1 MIMMIKILIIMLIT
15 AIISSILT
23 YLNYKTINEKINS
36 YISKIIYNKLR
47 QAMKNKEGGSF
58 EDIFK

>member
-1 MIMMIKILIIMLIT
+1 MILMIKILIIMLIT

-23 YLNYKTINEKINS
+23 YLNYKNINEKINS
-36 YISKIIYNKLR
+36 YISKIIYNKLQ

>member
-23 YLNYKTINEKINS
+23 YLNYKNINEKINS
-36 YISKIIYNKLR
+36 YISKIIYNKLK
-47 QAMKNKEGGSF
+47 QAMKNKEGDSF